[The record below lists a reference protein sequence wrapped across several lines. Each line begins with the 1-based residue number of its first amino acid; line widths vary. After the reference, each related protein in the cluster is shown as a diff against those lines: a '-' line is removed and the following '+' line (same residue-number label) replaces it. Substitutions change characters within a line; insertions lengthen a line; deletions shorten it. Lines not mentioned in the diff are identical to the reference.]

1 MATSDWLRRF
11 DFDRVFW
18 SMTSQGQGQGGKA
31 QEEGSSENERATQES
46 IFEGLGERIV
56 EDALNV
62 SRGLQFR

>member
-1 MATSDWLRRF
+1 
-11 DFDRVFW
+11 
-18 SMTSQGQGQGGKA
+18 MTSQGQGQGGKA